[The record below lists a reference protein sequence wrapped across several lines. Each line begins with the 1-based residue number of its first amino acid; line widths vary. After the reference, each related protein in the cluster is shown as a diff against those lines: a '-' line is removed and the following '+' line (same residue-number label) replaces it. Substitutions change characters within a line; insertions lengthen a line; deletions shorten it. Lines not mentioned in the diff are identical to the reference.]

1 MAHSPLP
8 DRWAD
13 AVAGDRDAFEAA
25 LAPFQDDLLS
35 AARREVETH
44 RKNGDLL
51 RQDLTPE
58 ELYGETLIAAYE
70 RRAAFNPERF
80 TLRGWMI
87 GLLHRTALSVA
98 TDEAR
103 YRLRKA
109 FSLDQ
114 EVPDGSDE
122 NTVQEQLY
130 EFYQPDDITTFGEL
144 VAGSQPGDVEIA
156 PNAEDRERLTDAER
170 ARLDEAI
177 DQGALSGTDRQ
188 VLLFHDEYALSMSET
203 AQILGASLQDTA
215 AAING
220 ARMSL
225 RQYAG
230 EAGGDADPTLPDD
243 PTDAIDSYTGD
254 PVP

>member
-1 MAHSPLP
+1 MATPALP
-8 DRWAD
+8 DRWSD

-25 LAPFQDDLLS
+25 LAPLQDELLR
-35 AARREVETH
+35 AAHREIETH

-51 RQDLTPE
+51 QQDLTAE
-58 ELYGETLIAAYE
+58 ELYGETLLAAYE
-70 RRAAFNPERF
+70 RRAAYDPARF

-98 TDEAR
+98 SDEAR

-144 VAGSQPGDVEIA
+144 IAGSEPGDVEIA
-156 PNAEDRERLTDAER
+156 PNQADRDGLTDAER
-170 ARLDEAI
+170 AKLDEAI
-177 DQGALSGTDRQ
+177 DEGALSGTDRH
-188 VLLFHDEYALSMSET
+188 VLLFHDEYALSISET

-230 EAGGDADPTLPDD
+230 EAGGDADAPLPED
-243 PTDAIDSYTGD
+243 PSDAVDSYTGD

>member
-1 MAHSPLP
+1 MASSSLP

-25 LAPFQDDLLS
+25 IAPFQDDLLA
-35 AARREVETH
+35 AARREIQTH

-51 RQDLTPE
+51 KQDLTPE
-58 ELYGETLIAAYE
+58 ELYGEALLAAYE
-70 RRAAFNPERF
+70 RRRAFDPERF

-87 GLLHRTALSVA
+87 GLMHRTALTVA
-98 TDEAR
+98 SDEAR

-114 EVPDGSDE
+114 EVPDGTDDD
-122 NTVQEQLY
+122 TVQEQLY
-130 EFYQPDDITTFGEL
+130 EFHQPDDITTFGEL
-144 VAGSQPGDVEIA
+144 VAGTQPGDVEVA
-156 PNAEDRERLTDAER
+156 PDAEDR
-170 ARLDEAI
+170 ARLSDEELDKLDQAI
-177 DQGALSGTDRQ
+177 DEGILSGTDRH
-188 VLLFHDEYALSMSET
+188 VLLFHDEYELSISET

-215 AAING
+215 AAVNG
-220 ARMSL
+220 ARASL

-230 EAGGDADPTLPDD
+230 EAGGDANAPLPDD
-243 PTDAIDSYTGD
+243 PSDAVDSYTGD

>member
-1 MAHSPLP
+1 MANSPLP

-25 LAPFQDDLLS
+25 LAPFQDDLLR

-58 ELYGETLIAAYE
+58 ELYGETLLAAYE
-70 RRAAFNPERF
+70 RRAAFSPDRF

-98 TDEAR
+98 TEEAR

-130 EFYQPDDITTFGEL
+130 EFYQPDDVTTFGEL

-170 ARLDEAI
+170 AKLDEAI

-230 EAGGDADPTLPDD
+230 EAGGDADAPLPDD
-243 PTDAIDSYTGD
+243 PTDAVDSYTGD